1 MRRLLPAL
9 VILSGLAAAVGCS
22 KHPTRAASPA
32 AASPSPAPS
41 SPAGVIRLFEW
52 SWNNR
57 DTLRPR
63 EILTDDFRFQFA
75 LGDSAGNQ
83 FRDQPMDRE
92 RLLLCLRHLFVGG
105 GAQPPASS
113 IRLVFDPV
121 LSVQP
126 DSRPGRDPTWHKQ
139 ILTGVDLSIRWPA
152 SEYRVTG
159 NARFFV
165 VRGDSA
171 AIPAD
176 LVARGFGPDS
186 TRWWIQAWWDESLV
200 GPAAVAGPWRSRGAE
215 ARGAG
220 PGRVLPA
227 VNRTWGD
234 ILAAYLASVAP

>member
-1 MRRLLPAL
+1 MRRLFLAL
-9 VILSGLAAAVGCS
+9 VILSGLAPAAGCS
-22 KHPTRAASPA
+22 KHPTRAAAPA
-32 AASPSPAPS
+32 AALPAPAPS

-63 EILTDDFRFQFA
+63 AILTDDFLFQFA

-92 RLLLCLRHLFVGG
+92 QLLRCLRHLFVGG
-105 GAQPPASS
+105 GSQPPASS
-113 IRLVFDPV
+113 IRLVFNSV

-126 DSRPGRDPTWHKQ
+126 DSRPGRAPTWHKE
-139 ILTGVDLSIRWPA
+139 ILTSVDLSIRTPA
-152 SEYRVTG
+152 SEYRIMG

-176 LVARGFGPDS
+176 LAARGFGPDS
-186 TRWWIQAWWDESLV
+186 TRWWIQGWLDETFGGSA
-200 GPAAVAGPWRSRGAE
+200 AAVRPWRPGGAE
-215 ARGAG
+215 GRGAG
-220 PGRVLPA
+220 RGRVLPA
-227 VNRTWGD
+227 TNHTWGQV
-234 ILAAYLASVAP
+234 LSLYR